1 MSSAS
6 YARFSRIIELSHQ
19 YQELE
24 NHKHELSGLYVLPR
38 ENDIFT
44 WDGVIFVSDGYWSE
58 GIFKFTMTLPVT

>member
-1 MSSAS
+1 MSSDN
-6 YARFSRIIELSHQ
+6 YIRFSRVLELSRQ

-24 NHKHELSGLYVLPR
+24 NYKEQLSGLYVLPR

-44 WDGVIFVSDGYWSE
+44 WDGIIFISYGYWSE